1 MDLKNNII
9 TRTGNSA
16 DDRLAAT
23 QVDKATTSAKIV
35 VQVTRQQ
42 RNDLIGPF
50 TSGLGIL
57 AFFTVSSENVS
68 DGAFF

>member
-1 MDLKNNII
+1 MSLRNNVKA
-9 TRTGNSA
+9 RTGNSA